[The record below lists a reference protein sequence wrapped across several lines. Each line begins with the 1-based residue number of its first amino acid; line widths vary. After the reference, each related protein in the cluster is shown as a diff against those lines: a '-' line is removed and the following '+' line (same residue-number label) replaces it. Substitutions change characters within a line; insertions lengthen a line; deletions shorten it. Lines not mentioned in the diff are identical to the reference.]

1 MPSHEKRTFSDEMD
15 LHMKSP
21 LSPYIALIR
30 PYQWMKNIILTI
42 PLFFSGQISTEA
54 IYNVTGAIICFCM
67 ASSLGYILNDWMD
80 RERDNSHLDKCR
92 RPFCSGRVS
101 GRSGLLL
108 SGSILLI
115 LAAALFFLN
124 LPLKFI
130 FFLAGYLLLTISY
143 SLYLKHVVVLEI
155 FIVSLGFVIRV
166 LAGGAA
172 CDIPIS
178 DWLFLTVL
186 FMSMLIS
193 VTKRKVEFDLLKN
206 DGYVHRKSLKH
217 YNANYLYNYLWTLGG
232 ISLVVY
238 SLYTVEKG
246 NGLVYSVVPAAYG
259 IVRFILLTD
268 SGIGGD
274 PIKALF
280 GDLQLLVTTLI
291 FLCVIGFRVYFG

>member
-1 MPSHEKRTFSDEMD
+1 MMST
-15 LHMKSP
+15 
-21 LSPYIALIR
+21 LSAYMALTR
-30 PYQWMKNIILTI
+30 PYQWMKNIILMI
-42 PLFFSGQISTEA
+42 PLFFSGHISIQA
-54 IYNVTGAIICFCM
+54 ICNVAGAIFCFSM
-67 ASSLGYILNDWMD
+67 ASSCGYILNDWMD
-80 RERDNSHLDKCR
+80 RERDISHHVKCN
-92 RPFCSGRVS
+92 RPFCSGQVS
-101 GRSGLLL
+101 GRGGLFLGAIIL
-108 SGSILLI
+108 ILLATAIFI
-115 LAAALFFLN
+115 LSLPSNFLFY
-124 LPLKFI
+124 
-130 FFLAGYLLLTISY
+130 LAFYLLLTISY

-178 DWLFLTVL
+178 DWLFLTVF

-193 VTKRKVEFDLLKN
+193 VTKRKVEFDLLKT
-206 DGYVHRKSLKH
+206 DGSVHRKSLQY
-217 YNANYLYNYLWTLGG
+217 YNANYLYSYLWTLGG

-268 SGIGGD
+268 IGIGGD

-291 FLCVIGFRVYFG
+291 FLCVIGFRIYFG